1 MEKTYLGLELD
12 SVRIKAVAI
21 DGTFQPVA
29 TPGLLSYHNWKE
41 AAARHT
47 APQAKQRAVV
57 PGMGKRY
64 IGPIGSAPGNPISV
78 LSCEP
83 FVPWVTTQ
91 VRERRRPLAARFLRI
106 FKE

>member
-64 IGPIGSAPGNPISV
+64 IGPIGSAPGSHISC
-78 LSCEP
+78 LPANRSCP
-83 FVPWVTTQ
+83 G
-91 VRERRRPLAARFLRI
+91 
-106 FKE
+106 